1 MLDKEINILGA
12 GLCGS
17 LLSIMMAKQGYS
29 VTVREKRSDPRK
41 NRGSAGRSINLAMS
55 AKGINALKY
64 AGIFEQIE
72 PLLMPMKGR
81 MLHFQDGR
89 EELQPY
95 GQYDHEFI
103 YSVSR
108 LRLNHLL
115 IDAAE
120 EIGVEIKFQHSVESF
135 DKEKNVSFQSNNG
148 GYKLTAKNLLV
159 TDGAGSMMR
168 RSYNGSSPILP
179 QEEILPHIKNKID
192 QKFYEIIHTEKF
204 VKSTDSPLEAAKK
217 GKDTSMWLSI
227 NSVKN
232 KNSDIVISAGNT
244 GALLVIAKLNLKMIE
259 SIDKPALSAL
269 WPNKKGMSVVLD
281 LGANIECSSK
291 NLLDFS
297 IMGASLYK
305 SLYPN
310 DNPNVALLNIGS
322 EELKGNEIIKETF
335 QILNELKSE
344 NFNFSGYIEGNQ
356 LMNGDVNVIVADGF
370 TGNVALKTAEG
381 TANFIIEELKK
392 TLGGTIIGKI
402 SSILNISNLRKF
414 KKRLDPRLYNGAI
427 FIGLDSPVVK
437 SHGGTDYIGFSN
449 SLEVCNRIIKGNL
462 IDKIKNN
469 IS

>member
-1 MLDKEINILGA
+1 MTKSINIAVDAMG
-12 GLCGS
+12 GDGS
-17 LLSIMMAKQGYS
+17 PKKIIDGIIHNNKFNKDNFYKIFGN
-29 VTVREKRSDPRK
+29 K
-41 NRGSAGRSINLAMS
+41 N
-55 AKGINALKY
+55 K
-64 AGIFEQIE
+64 
-72 PLLMPMKGR
+72 
-81 MLHFQDGR
+81 
-89 EELQPY
+89 
-95 GQYDHEFI
+95 
-103 YSVSR
+103 
-108 LRLNHLL
+108 
-115 IDAAE
+115 
-120 EIGVEIKFQHSVESF
+120 
-135 DKEKNVSFQSNNG
+135 
-148 GYKLTAKNLLV
+148 
-159 TDGAGSMMR
+159 
-168 RSYNGSSPILP
+168 
-179 QEEILPHIKNKID
+179 ILPHIENKID
-192 QKFYEIIHTEKF
+192 QKFYEIIHTENF

-232 KNSDIVISAGNT
+232 KDSDIVISAGNT

-259 SIDKPALSAL
+259 NIDKPALSAL

-335 QILNELKSE
+335 QILNGLKSE

-381 TANFIIEELKK
+381 TANFIAEELKK
-392 TLGGTIIGKI
+392 ALGGTIIGKI
-402 SSILNISNLRKF
+402 SSILNISNLKKF

-462 IDKIKNN
+462 IDKIKDN